1 MKMKTDWDYSERAHT
16 YDCRADYS
24 KKAILNLLNTVK
36 LYPGEKVADIGAGTG
51 KLTKVL
57 IDYGLNVLAV
67 EPNKTMRN
75 YGMDNLTGRRVTWFE
90 GKGEETG
97 LEDNSVKAVF
107 FGSSFNVVNQP
118 HALVE
123 TARVL
128 RANGIFSCMWNHRD
142 TADVIQ
148 REIELIIRNEI
159 PNYNYGS
166 RRRDPTKIIQGSGLF
181 GEVMKIEETF
191 SVKMKKTD
199 MIKAWQSHDTLFR
212 QAGEKFQNIINE
224 ISNLLTMESYMVP
237 YSTKMWFA
245 IKRN

>member
-1 MKMKTDWDYSERAHT
+1 MKTDWDYSERAHT

-166 RRRDPTKIIQGSGLF
+166 RRRDPTKIIHG
-181 GEVMKIEETF
+181 
-191 SVKMKKTD
+191 
-199 MIKAWQSHDTLFR
+199 TL
-212 QAGEKFQNIINE
+212 
-224 ISNLLTMESYMVP
+224 
-237 YSTKMWFA
+237 
-245 IKRN
+245 